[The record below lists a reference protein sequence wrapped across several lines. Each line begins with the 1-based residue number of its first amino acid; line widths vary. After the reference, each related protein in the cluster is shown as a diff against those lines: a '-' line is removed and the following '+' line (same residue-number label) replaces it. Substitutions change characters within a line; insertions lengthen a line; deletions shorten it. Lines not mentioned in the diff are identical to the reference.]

1 MLARM
6 EQVAPIQTPG
16 PAREADPHPAARAA
30 LQRPAWRRWGLWILG
45 PVLLAGLA
53 LAWRWWRGPAVPMVP
68 VSRQALT
75 ESLAATGRLRAPARI
90 ELAAEVAGT
99 VAQVLVREG
108 QSVRAGDVLVALQ
121 DREARAALLQAQAA
135 EREAAGRV
143 QQLSGVSAPL
153 AQQTVLQAQAGWQVA
168 QREHGRVSELV
179 EKGFFAPQRLDEA
192 KRALGVAV
200 SALTSAQLQAR
211 EGQEAEL
218 MLAQARWA
226 QARAAV
232 RLNQA
237 RLERLSIR
245 SPVPGRVL
253 SRGVEPGAMAQPGR
267 VMLVLAEAGP
277 MHIDLSI
284 DERHVPMLRLGLSA
298 RAVADAYPDQPF
310 EVLLCEIAPA
320 IDADRGAIQVRLCP
334 PQAISFLR
342 PEMTV
347 SAELVG
353 ARREAALVLP
363 TALIREAE
371 KSAPWVLVLRRGR
384 AQRQSIELGLTG
396 AGRSEILSGLSEGEQ
411 VIAPTQ
417 AVLAGERVRLGSPPP
432 AAPAWSPPSFLR

>member
-1 MLARM
+1 M
-6 EQVAPIQTPG
+6 EQAAPIQTPG

-30 LQRPAWRRWGLWILG
+30 LQRPAWRRWGLWILR

-90 ELAAEVAGT
+90 ELAAELAGT

-192 KRALGVAV
+192 KRALDVAL
-200 SALTSAQLQAR
+200 SALTSAQPQAR

-232 RLNQA
+232 RLSQA

-253 SRGVEPGAMAQPGR
+253 EVQRIDELDDARLTELRGRTIGFVFQYHHLLPAFTAPENVLLPLMLAQGVLLPQDETLGRQLLASVGLDQALAKRPGELSGGMQQRVALARALARKPRLILADEPTGNLDSASAEEVFALLRRFNKEHGSACPI
-267 VMLVLAEAGP
+267 VTHDASLADRCDRT
-277 MHIDLSI
+277 IDLV
-284 DERHVPMLRLGLSA
+284 DGRLAPAQA
-298 RAVADAYPDQPF
+298 RA
-310 EVLLCEIAPA
+310 
-320 IDADRGAIQVRLCP
+320 
-334 PQAISFLR
+334 IS
-342 PEMTV
+342 
-347 SAELVG
+347 
-353 ARREAALVLP
+353 RR
-363 TALIREAE
+363 
-371 KSAPWVLVLRRGR
+371 
-384 AQRQSIELGLTG
+384 
-396 AGRSEILSGLSEGEQ
+396 
-411 VIAPTQ
+411 
-417 AVLAGERVRLGSPPP
+417 
-432 AAPAWSPPSFLR
+432 